1 MSAWAPLPT
10 AGEFVRLA
18 LPCPPQ
24 LVELVG
30 YDGPGRL
37 VALWRSPCGD
47 QLMVSDGTLT
57 ATGNWRGW
65 VCFCEHPLVRVFFE
79 DYQLGDS
86 EDEAEHWLLVDRYF
100 GALDVGLARDV
111 KALLATQP
119 SELHALTA
127 DLSPSVAQ
135 VLLERARDAH
145 IERERKR
152 AQELQADVRGWRE
165 REQELLEQLT
175 AVLDDAL
182 RAVCELSP

>member
-1 MSAWAPLPT
+1 MAA
-10 AGEFVRLA
+10 R
-18 LPCPPQ
+18 
-24 LVELVG
+24 
-30 YDGPGRL
+30 
-37 VALWRSPCGD
+37 
-47 QLMVSDGTLT
+47 
-57 ATGNWRGW
+57 
-65 VCFCEHPLVRVFFE
+65 
-79 DYQLGDS
+79 
-86 EDEAEHWLLVDRYF
+86 DRYF

-127 DLSPSVAQ
+127 DLSPTVAQ

-182 RAVCELSP
+182 QAVCELST